1 MPDEIRAEVIAIG
14 DELTSGQRLDTN
26 SQWLS
31 AELALLGVPVVF
43 HTTATD
49 TMEAG
54 IDAFRI
60 AAGRA
65 DVVVATGGLG
75 PTADD
80 LTRDVLAAV
89 GNAPLELSAAALVAV
104 ESRFSRRGMPM
115 PETNR
120 RQALFPRGSRIIPN
134 PEGTA
139 PGIDMDVVPATVDGR
154 DGGRASRM
162 FALPGVPSEMRR
174 MWHDSVAGAI
184 RRMQPGAATMVHR
197 RLKCF
202 GAGESALEAMLPD
215 LIRRGRDPLVGITA
229 HEATI
234 TLRITTSG
242 RDEADCLARIA
253 PTEATIRECLG
264 PLVYGT
270 EDDEVEDAA
279 IRHLLAAGQS
289 LATIEIGT
297 EGRVAAFLSQAEA
310 RQSRAGG
317 FRGGIVLPQAGAEG
331 EDAAALASRARTSFH
346 ATVGLAIG
354 GRRPGAEGREI
365 LDVAIVGPGGTRS
378 VEHMLG
384 GGPAL
389 AAARA
394 ARTAIDLVRRTT
406 FSRSNHA

>member
-104 ESRFSRRGMPM
+104 ESRFSRRGVPM

-139 PGIDMDVVPATVDGR
+139 PGIDMDVVLSTAGSR
-154 DGGRASRM
+154 DGGRASRI

-174 MWHDSVAGAI
+174 MWHDSVAAAI

-310 RQSRAGG
+310 RQSRGGG
-317 FRGGIVLPQAGAEG
+317 FRGGIVLPHDGADG
-331 EDAAALASRARTSFH
+331 EDAAALAARARASFH

-406 FSRSNHA
+406 FAASNHA